1 LKGLKLSKLLS
12 KTRVVASIVG
22 GSLISR
28 QETPVCTY
36 KGISGPTW
44 DYPMRFYLDESVLQ
58 QSQLMIVFR
67 VWRTPIFLG
76 GNQLLGEVYF
86 PVKLLLDNWTEDKQA
101 KEGSCPVVTPS
112 GKHRGCL
119 VFKYDFG
126 HGTIR
131 GAPKKVGENL
141 IDPAWSS
148 QLLPSRHH
156 GGCLSAPKSSPY
168 NPAYYEATRLP
179 QAPPF
184 GTIY

>member
-1 LKGLKLSKLLS
+1 MQSQISPLNQLKLIALIILIFSFKITTMDCRTLDITIVTCLKGLELSELFS
-12 KTRVVASIVG
+12 ETRVVASIVG

-36 KGISGPTW
+36 KGIGSPTW
-44 DYPMRFYLDESVLQ
+44 DYPMRFYLED
-58 QSQLMIVFR
+58 
-67 VWRTPIFLG
+67 
-76 GNQLLGEVYF
+76 

-131 GAPKKVGENL
+131 GAPKKAGENL
-141 IDPAWSS
+141 INPAWSS
-148 QLLPSRHH
+148 QLLTSRHH
-156 GGCLSAPKSSPY
+156 GGCLSAPKVLFSKK
-168 NPAYYEATRLP
+168 
-179 QAPPF
+179 
-184 GTIY
+184 

>member
-1 LKGLKLSKLLS
+1 VETNFLEKYIFRSS
-12 KTRVVASIVG
+12 
-22 GSLISR
+22 SLI
-28 QETPVCTY
+28 
-36 KGISGPTW
+36 
-44 DYPMRFYLDESVLQ
+44 
-58 QSQLMIVFR
+58 
-67 VWRTPIFLG
+67 
-76 GNQLLGEVYF
+76 
-86 PVKLLLDNWTEDKQA
+86 LDNWTEDKQA

>member
-131 GAPKKVGENL
+131 GAPKKVDRL
-141 IDPAWSS
+141 
-148 QLLPSRHH
+148 HH
-156 GGCLSAPKSSPY
+156 SAPY
-168 NPAYYEATRLP
+168 
-179 QAPPF
+179 
-184 GTIY
+184 ID